1 MTVGLVLDIALIALL
16 LSGAAGG
23 VFISRKLQ
31 RLTAAQEELKAALTQ
46 FDEAAARADAAMKR
60 LETGGLARGAQLEA
74 AMKRAETLLTELSV
88 MSGAGARIADRI
100 EGAVAEVRRL
110 GSSGASRNPR
120 RAA

>member
-74 AMKRAETLLTELSV
+74 ATKRAETLLTELSV

-110 GSSGASRNPR
+110 GASGASRNPR